1 MLFTPRKSDAATF
14 DATVKPLQVFVS
26 ADIMSTLEAASRMR
40 GVCMGSLVRQ
50 SLRYAMDSI
59 EPIRC

>member
-1 MLFTPRKSDAATF
+1 MFTPRKSEVTPFEAA
-14 DATVKPLQVFVS
+14 AKPLRVFVS
-26 ADIMSTLEAASRMR
+26 ADIMTTLEAASRMR